1 MTTSNPS
8 PSQILAAMRDHGVDV
23 QTYKNWDTIGRPW
36 AGPDG
41 SPGLTGAV
49 VHHTANPNARPGN
62 INNILYWAVTAYDK
76 PVCNL
81 LIGKAPS
88 ETFLLSGG
96 SAFHCGDGGPVPA
109 LGVPSR
115 GFLGQTRFFGI
126 EIDDAG
132 VKTNSLTDYQIENTA
147 RTLAALADLCGWD
160 VDKAIGTHKCYTDGC
175 HGWNPNGP
183 SPTVG
188 RKNDTLDG
196 AWREFPGDAEPKP
209 YNAPFWRAETK
220 KYLKTAETW
229 DGTVPTRAAVEK
241 ARQGK
246 LKNKAA
252 WRVACRL
259 HDLGYFTKDV
269 QPAGEQGYPEGA
281 VKRFQQAQGWKN
293 THGAFSINTQRRM
306 FGKVKP

>member
-1 MTTSNPS
+1 VTTSNPS

-96 SAFHCGDGGPVPA
+96 SAYHCGDGGPVPA

-132 VKTNSLTDYQIENTA
+132 VKTDSLTDYQIENTA

-196 AWREFPGDAEPKP
+196 AWREFPGDAQPKP

-220 KYLKTAETW
+220 KYLKAAEMW
-229 DGTVPTRAAVEK
+229 DGTVPTQAAVEK
-241 ARQGK
+241 ARQEK

-293 THGAFSINTQRRM
+293 AHGAFSENTQRRM
-306 FGKVKP
+306 FSKVKP